1 MGRALQLGK
10 IFGIPLRLDYS
21 WFLIFLLVAVS
32 LSYFYFP
39 QSYPMWRPA
48 VYWIVGICTSLLFFA
63 SVLAHELAHSAVAIR
78 SGIPVKSITLFIF
91 GGVAHI
97 GREATNPGTELKV
110 AAAGPLCSVALAAA
124 FFGISWLSGDFSVQ
138 LAALTF
144 WLAMINGMLA
154 AFNMIPGFPL
164 DGGRVLR
171 SILWMSSGNFRRAT
185 RIATL
190 SGYGVSYTFIL
201 GGILLLLLTGRL
213 DGLWFVF
220 IGFFLN
226 SAARASYQQT
236 MVREGLRGF
245 AARDVMTQD
254 CPAVPHNTTIK
265 ELVQRQLMLSSP
277 CFQVTIEGRMEGVL
291 TLRQIKGV
299 PREEWD
305 ITTVSHV
312 MTAVEKLEAVRP
324 GDDAIAI
331 LEQMDEK
338 NLDVVTVVGEGRVLG
353 MILRHDLIRLAHR
366 LESLRG

>member
-1 MGRALQLGK
+1 MGRSFQLGK
-10 IFGIPLRLDYS
+10 VFGIPLRLDYS
-21 WFLIFLLVAVS
+21 WFLIFALVTVVLS
-32 LSYFYFP
+32 LYYFP
-39 QSYPMWRPA
+39 EGWPTAHRWA
-48 VYWIVGICTSLLFFA
+48 IGIATSLLFFA

-78 SGIPVKSITLFIF
+78 SSIPVKSITLFIF

-97 GREATNPGTELKV
+97 GREATNPGTELKM
-110 AAAGPLCSVALAAA
+110 AAAGPVCSVALAAA
-124 FFGISWLSGDFSVQ
+124 FFGIFWLSGGFNSQLEQ
-138 LAALTF
+138 LAVPTL

-220 IGFFLN
+220 IGLFLN
-226 SAARASYQQT
+226 SAARATYQQT

-245 AARDVMTQD
+245 AARDMMTQD

-277 CFQVTIEGRMEGVL
+277 CFQVTTEGRMEGVL

-312 MTAVEKLEAVRP
+312 MTAVEKLDAVRP

-353 MILRHDLIRLAHR
+353 MILRHTLIQLAHR

>member
-1 MGRALQLGK
+1 MGRGFQLGK
-10 IFGIPLRLDYS
+10 LFGIPLRLDYS
-21 WFLIFLLVAVS
+21 WFLIFLLVTVS
-32 LSYFYFP
+32 LAYFYFP
-39 QSYPMWRPA
+39 ESYPTWRSE
-48 VYWIVGICTSLLFFA
+48 VYWIVGICTSLLFFG

-110 AAAGPLCSVALAAA
+110 AAAGPTCSVALAAV
-124 FFGISWLSGDFSVQ
+124 FFGISWLSGGFSIH

-190 SGYGVSYTFIL
+190 TGYGTSYAFII
-201 GGILLLLLTGRL
+201 GGILLLLFLGRL

-220 IGFFLN
+220 IGLFLN
-226 SAARASYQQT
+226 SAARSTYQQT
-236 MVREGLRGF
+236 MVREALRGF

-254 CPAVPHNTTIK
+254 CPTVPHNTTIK
-265 ELVQRQLMLSSP
+265 ELVQRQPMLSSP
-277 CFQVTIEGRMEGVL
+277 CFLITIEGKVEGAL
-291 TLRQIKGV
+291 TLPQLKGV
-299 PREEWD
+299 PRENWD
-305 ITTVSHV
+305 LTTISHV
-312 MTAVEKLEAVRP
+312 MTPVEKLEVVRP
-324 GDDAIAI
+324 SDEAIAI

-353 MILRHDLIRLAHR
+353 MVLRHNLIQLAHR